1 MTLESSTKIIPLIV
15 ITSIVIVTII
25 AAAFAE
31 AQVERATSDVVN
43 SKALKLDMMVDGL
56 ELRLE
61 DAVKMLK
68 LAATQE
74 EVKNVLFANSVS
86 EKFMGIPPDVDPEKR
101 QAAENTRITYQDFDT
116 VAFLLPN
123 GDVYLVQPYEA
134 QKNLPRLNFAFREY
148 YQGVI
153 ANGDTYI
160 GEAVVSAAT
169 GHRVVPIAIAVYSD
183 NLSSNRTLA
192 GILVGALNM
201 NVVTA
206 DLRADPFGV
215 NEDILITDHKGNIVA
230 DSTERGE
237 TSNKLESLLYVNDV
251 SKALQG
257 SSGSGVQ
264 TINGVDMFITY
275 KSIRAS
281 TNYWAAIII
290 QPHSDA
296 FFAVNT
302 IRNQSTM
309 TVVLVSIVSS
319 ISGYFLFRSFKSNS
333 TLTTRLGTLNENLK
347 KQAAQLRQ
355 LDKEK
360 EEFSAMITHELKT
373 PLVPVIG
380 YSELLLDG
388 TLGYLTEKQKQKLH
402 TIHESASSLSR
413 LISDLLDA
421 RKLELGK
428 MKLLI
433 ANTAVKEMVE
443 QCLEAIRLSA
453 QSKGVTLSFSPSDND
468 LMVEVDSKRIQ
479 QVLNNLLTNALK
491 FVSPQTGEIEVVAAR
506 YSDGV
511 DTSRHFVLFTVKDN
525 GIGIPKEKQKNLF
538 KKFYQ
543 ADTSLTR
550 NVGGTGLGLAISK
563 GIVEAHEGKIWFE
576 SEEGRGSIFS
586 FIIPVISRITDSTVI
601 SEANQANT
609 TTVTAGET
617 N

>member
-1 MTLESSTKIIPLIV
+1 MTLAPSTKIIPIIV

-101 QAAENTRITYQDFDT
+101 QAAQNTRSTYQDFDT

-237 TSNKLESLLYVNDV
+237 TSNKLE
-251 SKALQG
+251 
-257 SSGSGVQ
+257 
-264 TINGVDMFITY
+264 Y
-275 KSIRAS
+275 KEA
-281 TNYWAAIII
+281 
-290 QPHSDA
+290 QVLA
-296 FFAVNT
+296 FK
-302 IRNQSTM
+302 QSTE
-309 TVVLVSIVSS
+309 
-319 ISGYFLFRSFKSNS
+319 
-333 TLTTRLGTLNENLK
+333 LTC
-347 KQAAQLRQ
+347 
-355 LDKEK
+355 
-360 EEFSAMITHELKT
+360 S
-373 PLVPVIG
+373 
-380 YSELLLDG
+380 
-388 TLGYLTEKQKQKLH
+388 
-402 TIHESASSLSR
+402 
-413 LISDLLDA
+413 
-421 RKLELGK
+421 
-428 MKLLI
+428 
-433 ANTAVKEMVE
+433 
-443 QCLEAIRLSA
+443 
-453 QSKGVTLSFSPSDND
+453 
-468 LMVEVDSKRIQ
+468 
-479 QVLNNLLTNALK
+479 
-491 FVSPQTGEIEVVAAR
+491 
-506 YSDGV
+506 
-511 DTSRHFVLFTVKDN
+511 
-525 GIGIPKEKQKNLF
+525 
-538 KKFYQ
+538 
-543 ADTSLTR
+543 
-550 NVGGTGLGLAISK
+550 
-563 GIVEAHEGKIWFE
+563 
-576 SEEGRGSIFS
+576 
-586 FIIPVISRITDSTVI
+586 
-601 SEANQANT
+601 
-609 TTVTAGET
+609 
-617 N
+617 

>member
-86 EKFMGIPPDVDPEKR
+86 EKFMGIPPDVDPVKR
-101 QAAENTRITYQDFDT
+101 QAAQNTRSTYQDFDT

-148 YQGVI
+148 YQGII

-388 TLGYLTEKQKQKLH
+388 TLGNLTEKQKE
-402 TIHESASSLSR
+402 TIQVMHSSAISLSR
-413 LISDLLDA
+413 LISDLLDV

-428 MKLLI
+428 MKFEMKEVNPAELI
-433 ANTAVKEMVE
+433 ENCMDVLKTF
-443 QCLEAIRLSA
+443 A
-453 QSKGVTLSFSPSDND
+453 QSKKVTLISKDTKD
-468 LMVEVDSKRIQ
+468 KGVLVLRCDSKRIN
-479 QVLNNLLTNALK
+479 QVLGNLVNNAIK
-491 FVSPQTGEIEVVAAR
+491 FVAVNIGKVEVSVNRNETKGDIIFAI
-506 YSDGV
+506 
-511 DTSRHFVLFTVKDN
+511 KDN
-525 GIGIPKEKQKNLF
+525 GVGIPKDKQQNIF

-543 ADTSLTR
+543 ADTSMTR
-550 NVGGTGLGLAISK
+550 NAGGTGLGLAICK
-563 GIVEAHEGKIWFE
+563 AIVEAHNGKIWFE
-576 SEEGRGSIFS
+576 SEPGQGTTFYFS
-586 FIIPVISRITDSTVI
+586 LPPTSKSA
-601 SEANQANT
+601 SE
-609 TTVTAGET
+609 ET
-617 N
+617 SLASSKESLA

>member
-1 MTLESSTKIIPLIV
+1 MTLASSTKIIPIIV

-31 AQVERATSDVVN
+31 AQVARATSDVVN

-101 QAAENTRITYQDFDT
+101 QAAQNTRSTYQDFDT

-201 NVVTA
+201 NVVTG

-264 TINGVDMFITY
+264 TINGVEMFITY

-290 QPHSDA
+290 QPNSDA

-302 IRNQSTM
+302 IRNQVTM

-333 TLTTRLGTLNENLK
+333 TLTTRLGVLNENLK

-433 ANTAVKEMVE
+433 ANTVVKEMVE

-511 DTSRHFVLFTVKDN
+511 DASRHFVLFTVKDN

-586 FIIPVISRITDSTVI
+586 FIIPAIS
-601 SEANQANT
+601 
-609 TTVTAGET
+609 
-617 N
+617 